1 MFRALIVDDEPG
13 IRKGIKILI
22 DWESCDVELIGDAAN
37 GADALEIIKNEKP
50 DIVLT
55 DIKMPDMDGMTL
67 IEESRNL
74 DKVPAFII
82 LSGYSEFS
90 LAKRAMELGVS
101 NFILKPIDPE
111 ELVKAIYNIKSR
123 IKINKTREE
132 EFAIVH
138 RREIL
143 RKLVCQEN
151 SESDYESF
159 EEDLNIKGQSLY
171 CILFEVQDS
180 RNTPENKVLKILAD
194 YLRKAFSCGMI
205 PPIITLEKDWF
216 CCLISSSYINTHGNS
231 LNRPL
236 LGLLTEVSEIMD
248 IAVSIG
254 KRVRNVRDFSES
266 YQTARLTSHHSVY
279 RDLNSLIDYRDVQQ
293 IKFSCCYEHISS
305 IDTLLTAIKSYDKT
319 AITNCCNDIIDTI
332 RVNYYTLDIILM
344 NISNLIARILDEF
357 REIGQTEP
365 DISSFIRYLT
375 PDNQRIIIV
384 KLAVDLER
392 FALMA
397 AEEYTSV
404 KKNKLKGVVLV
415 VEEYIKDNFE
425 KSLTLKVLGSLF
437 NVNPTYLGQIFKKRT
452 GHAFND
458 YLQHIRMEKAEIL
471 LKETDLLMYEIAGKV
486 GFKDVSYFMTC
497 FEKQYAMS
505 PGHYRKI
512 HSTRAVDIK

>member
-1 MFRALIVDDEPG
+1 MFRTLIVDDEPG
-13 IRKGIKILI
+13 IRKGLKILI
-22 DWESCDVELIGDAAN
+22 DWESCGVELIGEAAN
-37 GADALEIIKNEKP
+37 GTEALDIIRREKP

-67 IEESRNL
+67 IEQARNL
-74 DKVPAFII
+74 GYAPAFII

-123 IKINKTREE
+123 ININKTREE

-151 SESDYESF
+151 SESEFKLF
-159 EEDLNIKGQSLY
+159 EDDLNIRGQSLY
-171 CILFEVQDS
+171 CILFEIQDA
-180 RNTPENKVLKILAD
+180 RDIPETKFLKILSD
-194 YLRKAFSCGMI
+194 YLKKNFSKGMV
-205 PPIITLEKDWF
+205 PPIIALEKEWF
-216 CCLISSSYINTHGNS
+216 CCLISSSHISTHGNN
-231 LNRPL
+231 LNRLL

-266 YQTARLTSHHSVY
+266 YNTARLTSNHSVY

-293 IKFSCCYEHISS
+293 IKFSCCYEHIPS
-305 IDTLLTAIKSYDKT
+305 IDSLLTAIKGFNKT
-319 AITNCCNDIIDTI
+319 AISNCCSDIIDTI

-357 REIGQTEP
+357 RGIGQTEP

-397 AEEYTSV
+397 AEEYNSI
-404 KKNKLKGVVLV
+404 KRNKLKGVVLV
-415 VEEYIKDNFE
+415 VEEYIRENYE
-425 KSLTLKVLGSLF
+425 KSLTLKVLGSRF

-452 GHAFND
+452 GHTFND
-458 YLQHIRMEKAEIL
+458 YLQHIRMEKAEFL
-471 LKETDLLMYEIAGKV
+471 LKDTDLLMYEIAAKV

-512 HSTRAVDIK
+512 HSKTAVVTK